1 VSEAHETVF
10 RSMIAAY
17 DRGDRDAMATMF
29 DDAMVGYV
37 TNAEGGVDEVRGATA
52 YLDRVPAGDDASYSV
67 TVTQVVSV
75 SASQVLGMVEIRAER
90 NGRTLHNHAAF
101 LARFGDDRRI
111 DEIWMVD
118 ALPASSDE
126 FWS

>member
-17 DRGDRDAMATMF
+17 DRGDRDAMATML
-29 DDAMVGYV
+29 DDEMVGYV
-37 TNAEGGVDEVRGATA
+37 TNAEGGVDAVRGATA
-52 YLDRVPAGDDASYSV
+52 YLERVPAGDDASYSA

-101 LARFGDDRRI
+101 LARFDDDSRI
-111 DEIWMVD
+111 DEVWMVD
-118 ALPASSDE
+118 ALPAYSDE